1 MKTLAVSFLS
11 LFLFISSIELSAQ
24 APYRVGDVLLNEI
37 EGPWIQVVIKR
48 FRKQRYVLVLHG
60 QTCIKDASIYLSS
73 NDYDYIYDCLGLKDA
88 NGDLLIITHYI
99 AAINLLEKHG
109 FQLVEILPGEGYIMK
124 RGKFEGKQLID
135 KVGSSNGC

>member
-11 LFLFISSIELSAQ
+11 LFLFISSVELSAQ
-24 APYRVGDVLLNEI
+24 APYRVGDVLLDEI

-99 AAINLLEKHG
+99 AAINLLEKQG
-109 FQLVEILPGEGYIMK
+109 FKLESFPEKGI
-124 RGKFEGKQLID
+124 
-135 KVGSSNGC
+135 S